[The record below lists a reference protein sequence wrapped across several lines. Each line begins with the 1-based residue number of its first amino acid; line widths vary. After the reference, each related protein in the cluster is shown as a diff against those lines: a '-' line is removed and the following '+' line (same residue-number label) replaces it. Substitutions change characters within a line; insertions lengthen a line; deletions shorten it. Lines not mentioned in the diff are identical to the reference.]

1 MPNELYALHL
11 RLAPT
16 ALPRGRHVIG
26 PSNDQLSETRLE
38 RVSEDDRPDALCK
51 RDVVALRAAEQRD
64 EGKSAAVILV
74 HRGSSSSTRK
84 VSSTWCQAGS
94 NCGHSS
100 SSIERLSCNQELQSS
115 APPPEFRL
123 VEGVALIRL
132 FPRPG
137 LGFSISA
144 VRNQCAAIKRVS
156 IIIPDPA

>member
-100 SSIERLSCNQELQSS
+100 SSIERLSCNQVHR
-115 APPPEFRL
+115 RL
-123 VEGVALIRL
+123 SFVWSRVSPSYVC
-132 FPRPG
+132 FPGRAW
-137 LGFSISA
+137 GFSISA